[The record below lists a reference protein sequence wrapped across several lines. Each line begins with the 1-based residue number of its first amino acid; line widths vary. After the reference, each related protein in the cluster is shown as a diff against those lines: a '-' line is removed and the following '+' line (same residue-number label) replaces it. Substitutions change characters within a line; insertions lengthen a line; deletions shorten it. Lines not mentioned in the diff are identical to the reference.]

1 MGVCLRI
8 LTKKFTRKRSFL
20 LLELLIALFLIVTC
34 ALPLAQIPMRA
45 LQKEFKSAQAMEMH
59 RLADLAFAEIKE
71 KAYLHEIPWEQIV
84 KKTVVMND
92 SKELT
97 QQPFYSTQI
106 KRVGTISSV
115 GKKRKDGQELRL
127 VTFRL
132 VLSHSSQTQRFVYQ
146 FLVTKDPNL

>member
-1 MGVCLRI
+1 LEKI
-8 LTKKFTRKRSFL
+8 IIKRSFL
-20 LLELLIALFLIVTC
+20 LLELLIALFLVVTC
-34 ALPLAQIPMRA
+34 ALPLARIPIRA
-45 LQKEFKSAQAMEMH
+45 LQKEFQSASAMEMH

-71 KAYLHEIPWEQIV
+71 KVYRHEIPWEQIV

-92 SKELT
+92 SKELA
-97 QQPFYSTQI
+97 QQPFYSKKIT
-106 KRVGTISSV
+106 RVGTLTSV

-146 FLVTKDPNL
+146 FLVTKDPG